1 MVIGQRCSGLGEHLE
16 PLVATAEPAVRPAV
30 ATVVASLIDATAD
43 TVEQRVMLGGTA
55 NLARYRDSFAI
66 SLEPVLEALEEQVVL
81 LRLLGEVSGD
91 MTVRIGHENPVED
104 LQGTSLVA
112 TGYGRGDS
120 VVAGVGVVGP
130 THMDYPGTIAS
141 VHAVAQYLSSIL
153 DEN

>member
-1 MVIGQRCSGLGEHLE
+1 
-16 PLVATAEPAVRPAV
+16 
-30 ATVVASLIDATAD
+30 
-43 TVEQRVMLGGTA
+43 VEQRIVLGGTA
-55 NLARYRDSFAI
+55 NLARYRDSFSI

-81 LRLLGEVSGD
+81 LRLLGEVSGEV
-91 MTVRIGHENPVED
+91 TVRIGHENPVED

-130 THMDYPGTIAS
+130 THMDYPGTMAS
-141 VHAVAQYLSSIL
+141 VHAVAQYLSQIL